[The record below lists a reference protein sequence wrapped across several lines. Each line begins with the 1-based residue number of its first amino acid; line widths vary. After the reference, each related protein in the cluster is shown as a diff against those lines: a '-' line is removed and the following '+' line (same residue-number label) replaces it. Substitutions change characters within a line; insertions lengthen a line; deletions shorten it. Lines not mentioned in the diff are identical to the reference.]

1 MTVITCYIQ
10 RRKYTS
16 KNIES
21 DRKLFGLY
29 GDTFNISIGPIF
41 AELFTFESSMAMGG
55 PDTFDPERWLSA
67 ADD

>member
-1 MTVITCYIQ
+1 
-10 RRKYTS
+10 
-16 KNIES
+16 
-21 DRKLFGLY
+21 LFGLY